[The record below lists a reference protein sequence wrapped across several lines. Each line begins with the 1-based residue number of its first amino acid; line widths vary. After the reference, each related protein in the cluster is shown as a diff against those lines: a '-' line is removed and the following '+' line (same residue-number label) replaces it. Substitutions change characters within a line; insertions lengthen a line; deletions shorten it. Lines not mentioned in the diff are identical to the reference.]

1 MAASNLACHADR
13 LWQRIVG
20 AAVRPRR
27 SPRCATRLVSAPS
40 KSTCPIMSDEAPVCE
55 IHNDGENIFV
65 FIDGVKIA
73 KRGLLGTPQADTWIM
88 LKPGWMVRDVKGGK
102 AIQVSYEHAW
112 MH

>member
-1 MAASNLACHADR
+1 M
-13 LWQRIVG
+13 
-20 AAVRPRR
+20 
-27 SPRCATRLVSAPS
+27 T
-40 KSTCPIMSDEAPVCE
+40 DEAPVCE

-73 KRGLLGTPQADTWIM
+73 KRGLPGKPQADTWIM
-88 LKPGWMVRDVKGGK
+88 LKPGWMVRDVKGGT